1 MPYGLKRGV
10 KAPGQFTGGDIAGLA
25 LAGATGIISALVA
38 DYSAKA
44 DTAAIFTLNR
54 WVNGACELLG
64 LGQAAVEPWVVILM
78 LIVIGAGSIFYFQPI
93 TRQGAYAQGFG
104 LLAVIMT
111 MTPANL
117 ADALEGATGLQGLE
131 QLEPISADTA
141 SLREASLVQGTDENA
156 KIASI
161 ASSQGSTSN
170 RPTATDAQEARVVQV
185 QQKRSAYYTLELTIQ
200 FQGGVQEEIEEL
212 IDSGRLRGR
221 LHNKETGQTFD
232 IFRSAGGDIIVEDDT
247 VIIRA
252 GVPARSQQSRLYVRL
267 EANGYAIAEES
278 AVAEIGDLLEWN
290 VVLRESSVPI
300 ALQRLRKPYWF

>member
-170 RPTATDAQEARVVQV
+170 RPTATDSQEARLVQV

-278 AVAEIGDLLEWN
+278 AVAEIGDLLEWS

-300 ALQRLRKPYWF
+300 ALQRLRKPY